1 VIFFCSY
8 YKLGNYLLKFDT
20 EKDLLKELEELF
32 FILFIG
38 KTVVDVVVVV
48 LVGVAMVDEC

>member
-1 VIFFCSY
+1 
-8 YKLGNYLLKFDT
+8 
-20 EKDLLKELEELF
+20 LLKELEELF